1 MSNKTP
7 IIAAIEKEQMNKQI
21 PEFGPG
27 DTVSV
32 KVKVKK
38 VAVKDF
44 RPLRVLF

>member
-7 IIAAIEKEQMNKQI
+7 IIAAIEKEQMDKKI

-32 KVKVKK
+32 QGKSK
-38 VAVKDF
+38 
-44 RPLRVLF
+44 RRQS

>member
-7 IIAAIEKEQMNKQI
+7 IIAALEKEQMDKQI

-32 KVKVKK
+32 KVKVKEG
-38 VAVKDF
+38 
-44 RPLRVLF
+44 